1 MQDFLIEH
9 AGNPAVQLA
18 ALFVGP
24 FILEEAAL
32 LGGATLAAAGE
43 LSAAAALVALYL
55 GMVVSDWLVYGL
67 GALAGRS
74 ARVRRF
80 VGEENIAFGRRM
92 LQRGALAAFLTA
104 RLVPW
109 LLFPIFAGC
118 GFLATGFWRFA
129 AFNAVIAAIYTNALF
144 WSLYGLDLFLFAWL
158 DVWAWPVIILAVVAL
173 VVFGRIAAKRYAARE
188 KL

>member
-9 AGNPAVQLA
+9 AGNPAIQLA

-43 LSAAAALVALYL
+43 LSPAAALLALYL
-55 GMVVSDWLVYGL
+55 GMVVSDWLVYAL

-74 ARVRRF
+74 ARVRSF
-80 VGEENIAFGRRM
+80 VGEDKIAYGRRM
-92 LQRGALAAFLTA
+92 LQRGALVAYLTA

-118 GFLATGFWRFA
+118 GFVGAGFLKFA
-129 AFNAVIAAIYTNALF
+129 ALNAVIAAIYTNALF

-158 DVWAWPVIILAVVAL
+158 DAWAWPVIVLAVAAL
-173 VVFGRIAAKRYAARE
+173 VVFGRMAAKRYAARE